1 MMRIERVVEVED
13 PVGDVLE
20 IDFIRRAVDLGHGGL
35 MARLL
40 WETKGFWL
48 PAQPDIGFRKNAVRF
63 SQL

>member
-1 MMRIERVVEVED
+1 
-13 PVGDVLE
+13 VLE
-20 IDFIRRAVDLGHGGL
+20 IGFIRRAVDLGHGGL